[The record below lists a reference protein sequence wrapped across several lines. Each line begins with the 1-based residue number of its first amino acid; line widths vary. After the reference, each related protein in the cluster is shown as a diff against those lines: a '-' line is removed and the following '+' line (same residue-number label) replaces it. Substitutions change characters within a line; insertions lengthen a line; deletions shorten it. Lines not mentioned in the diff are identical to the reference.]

1 MRACVCV
8 CMCVYVYALRIISM
22 EKKLCFTNTFIIT
35 IHMAHLP
42 QGKLCELEIPKSKS
56 YNTLVSTHV
65 YTCTEGERQ
74 QKRRQAY
81 LKQGGLH

>member
-1 MRACVCV
+1 MCVRACVHVCV
-8 CMCVYVYALRIISM
+8 CMCVYVYALRIISTY
-22 EKKLCFTNTFIIT
+22 KILCFTNTFIII

-65 YTCTEGERQ
+65 YTCTEGA
-74 QKRRQAY
+74 KTTKKAASIS
-81 LKQGGLH
+81 